1 MFILY
6 SLVVGFVAGLLL
18 GGRPAGLARLQF
30 RWPWL
35 IIGGLL
41 VQVVL
46 FTDQVASVVGS
57 LGPPIYVGSTALV
70 FAGVLRNI
78 DITGMKI
85 VAVGAASNLA
95 AIVANGG
102 YMPAGRGAL
111 EALGKTD
118 PTIYSNSASIE
129 HPALEPLTD
138 IFALPA
144 WLPSAN
150 IFSIGDVLIAVGVA
164 VVIVAAMRSSPTPEA
179 ATSGVAPG
187 APEPP
192 DATAARGS
200 ATAP

>member
-6 SLVVGFVAGLLL
+6 ALVVGFVLGLLL
-18 GGRPAGLARLQF
+18 GGRPSGLANLQF

-46 FTDQVASVVGS
+46 FSDQVARVVGE
-57 LGPPIYVGSTALV
+57 LGPWIYVGSTGLV
-70 FAGVLRNI
+70 FLGVLRNI
-78 DITGMKI
+78 DISGMKV
-85 VAVGAASNLA
+85 VALGAASNLA

-102 YMPAGRGAL
+102 YMPASRGAL

-118 PTIYSNSASIE
+118 PTTYSNSATLQ

-144 WLPSAN
+144 WLPFAN
-150 IFSIGDVLIAVGVA
+150 IFSVGDVLIALGVV
-164 VVIVAAMRSSPTPEA
+164 VVIVAAMRRGDMP
-179 ATSGVAPG
+179 APA
-187 APEPP
+187 APE
-192 DATAARGS
+192 GS
-200 ATAP
+200 PVAS

>member
-6 SLVVGFVAGLLL
+6 ALVVGFVAGLLL
-18 GGRPAGLARLQF
+18 GGRPAGLANLQF

-57 LGPPIYVGSTALV
+57 AGPPIYVGSTALV
-70 FAGVLRNI
+70 FLGVLRNI
-78 DITGMKI
+78 DITGMKL
-85 VAVGAASNLA
+85 VALGALSNLA

-118 PTIYSNSASIE
+118 PAIYSNSAYLE

-150 IFSIGDVLIAVGVA
+150 IFSVGDVLIALGVA
-164 VVIVAAMRSSPTPEA
+164 VIIAAAMRGGSTRPVPQPADALDGSDASA
-179 ATSGVAPG
+179 AAGP
-187 APEPP
+187 
-192 DATAARGS
+192 ATAR
-200 ATAP
+200 

>member
-6 SLVVGFVAGLLL
+6 ALVVGFVLGLVL
-18 GGRPAGLARLQF
+18 GGRPDGLANLQF
-30 RWPWL
+30 RLPWL

-46 FTDQVASVVGS
+46 FTDQVATVVGD
-57 LGPPIYVGSTALV
+57 LGPWIYVGSTGLV
-70 FAGVLRNI
+70 FLGVLRNI
-78 DITGMKI
+78 DISGMKI
-85 VAVGAASNLA
+85 VALGAASNLA

-102 YMPAGRGAL
+102 YMPASRGAL

-118 PTIYSNSASIE
+118 PTIYSNSATLE

-150 IFSIGDVLIAVGVA
+150 IFSVGDVLIALGVV
-164 VVIVAAMRSSPTPEA
+164 VVIVAAMRSAGAPASVAAESSPVASSSPSPEA
-179 ATSGVAPG
+179 
-187 APEPP
+187 
-192 DATAARGS
+192 R
-200 ATAP
+200 

>member
-6 SLVVGFVAGLLL
+6 ALVVGFVVGLLL

-35 IIGGLL
+35 IIGGLFI
-41 VQVVL
+41 QVVL
-46 FTDQVASVVGS
+46 FTDQVASIVGS
-57 LGPPIYVGSTALV
+57 LGPPIYVASTGLV
-70 FAGVLRNI
+70 FLGVLRNI

-85 VAVGAASNLA
+85 VALGGASNLA

-118 PTIYSNSASIE
+118 PTIYSNSAWIE

-138 IFALPA
+138 IYALPA

-150 IFSIGDVLIAVGVA
+150 IFSIGDVLIAIGVA
-164 VVIVAAMRSSPTPEA
+164 VIIVAAMRSGRAPAGRTSPDGTP
-179 ATSGVAPG
+179 
-187 APEPP
+187 
-192 DATAARGS
+192 ARGPV
-200 ATAP
+200 TAP

>member
-6 SLVVGFVAGLLL
+6 ALVVGFVAGLLL
-18 GGRPAGLARLQF
+18 GGRPAGLAALQF

-46 FTDQVASVVGS
+46 FSDQVASIVGS
-57 LGPPIYVGSTALV
+57 LGPPVYVASTGLV
-70 FAGVLRNI
+70 FLGVLRNI
-78 DITGMKI
+78 DIRGMKI
-85 VAVGAASNLA
+85 VALGAASNLA

-118 PTIYSNSASIE
+118 PTIYSNSAYVE

-138 IFALPA
+138 IFALPG
-144 WLPSAN
+144 WLPFSN
-150 IFSIGDVLIAVGVA
+150 IFSIGDILIAAGIA
-164 VVIVAAMRSSPTPEA
+164 VVVVAAMRN
-179 ATSGVAPG
+179 G
-187 APEPP
+187 
-192 DATAARGS
+192 TAASSDAPTRPTAEGS
-200 ATAP
+200 AAAP

>member
-6 SLVVGFVAGLLL
+6 ALVVGFGAGLVL
-18 GGRPAGLARLQF
+18 GGRPAGLARLEF

-41 VQVVL
+41 VQIVL

-78 DITGMKI
+78 DIAGMKV
-85 VAVGAASNLA
+85 VALGAASNLA

-102 YMPAGRGAL
+102 YMPAGRAAL
-111 EALGKTD
+111 YFMGKSY
-118 PTIYSNSASIE
+118 PKIYSNSATIE

-150 IFSIGDVLIAVGVA
+150 IFSIGDVLIALGVA
-164 VVIVAAMRSSPTPEA
+164 VVIAAAMRNRPTPQA
-179 ATSGVAPG
+179 PATPVNQR

-192 DATAARGS
+192 DAAAARGS
-200 ATAP
+200 ATTP

>member
-6 SLVVGFVAGLLL
+6 ALVVGFVAGLLL
-18 GGRPAGLARLQF
+18 GGRPAGLAALQF

-46 FTDQVASVVGS
+46 FSDQVASIVGS
-57 LGPPIYVGSTALV
+57 LGPPVYVASTGLV
-70 FAGVLRNI
+70 FLGVLRNI
-78 DITGMKI
+78 DIRGMKI
-85 VAVGAASNLA
+85 VALGAASNLA

-118 PTIYSNSASIE
+118 PTIYSNSAYVE

-138 IFALPA
+138 IFALPG
-144 WLPSAN
+144 WLPFSN
-150 IFSIGDVLIAVGVA
+150 IFSIGDILIAAGIA
-164 VVIVAAMRSSPTPEA
+164 VVVVAAMRN
-179 ATSGVAPG
+179 G
-187 APEPP
+187 
-192 DATAARGS
+192 TAASSDAPTRPTAEWS
-200 ATAP
+200 AAAP

>member
-6 SLVVGFVAGLLL
+6 ALVVGFVLGLLL
-18 GGRPAGLARLQF
+18 GGRPAGLANLQF
-30 RWPWL
+30 RWSWL

-46 FTDQVASVVGS
+46 FTDQVASMAGD

-70 FAGVLRNI
+70 FLGVLRNI

-85 VAVGAASNLA
+85 VALGAASNMA

-118 PTIYSNSASIE
+118 ATIYSNSAVIE

-144 WLPSAN
+144 GLPFAN
-150 IFSIGDVLIAVGVA
+150 IFSVGDVLIAVGVT
-164 VVIVAAMRSSPTPEA
+164 VIIVAAMRHSP
-179 ATSGVAPG
+179 
-187 APEPP
+187 APEPRAVEGSP
-192 DATAARGS
+192 ATG
-200 ATAP
+200 